1 MYDLREGWARY
12 RVVPVPVECLVI
24 DDAFSFAFQNLENC
38 ALGAARRTT
47 TFSPGRS
54 APSPFTLKRPYRFSG
69 LNLLTASS
77 PVLAALQQATRT
89 VPIVFVNVID
99 PVGSGFVDSLT
110 RPSGNTTGF
119 LLFECSLS
127 GKWLKLLNLN
137 RAKRDASGSL
147 SRYRQSFRE
156 RSVRRHPGLGAI
168 ARDSGEPINMRDASE
183 IERAAAA
190 VIRAQ
195 PRSPRDAVHKMAT
208 ELENYGPPRFQ
219 GRVRAIRATL
229 SRKGSTV

>member
-1 MYDLREGWARY
+1 M
-12 RVVPVPVECLVI
+12 
-24 DDAFSFAFQNLENC
+24 
-38 ALGAARRTT
+38 
-47 TFSPGRS
+47 
-54 APSPFTLKRPYRFSG
+54 KRPYRFSG

-77 PVLAALQQATRT
+77 LALAALQQATRT

-127 GKWLKLLNLN
+127 GKWLELLKLN
-137 RAKRDASGSL
+137 RAKRDGSL

-195 PRSPRDAVHKMAT
+195 PRPPRDAVHKMAT

-219 GRVRAIRATL
+219 GGVRAIRATL